1 MRKCLRYAVLALLAW
16 LLLNAHILG
25 MLLFGIGMYPSD
37 FRWILYALSGS
48 VWLVDVIAM
57 SAAFPVPLLPLRL
70 LILAVGLAVWFR
82 RPDLLTATILALAG
96 MFGGPFA
103 VWALGYPEFSL
114 PIAGMVFVVGFLL
127 HYFWSV
133 YADYRAARRS

>member
-1 MRKCLRYAVLALLAW
+1 MRKIVRSLLLVLLAW

-25 MLLFGIGMYPSD
+25 MLLFGIGMHPSD

-48 VWLVDVIAM
+48 MWLVSVIAV
-57 SAAFPVPLLPLRL
+57 SAVVPVLLLLLRL
-70 LILAVGLAVWFR
+70 LILAVGLVVWFR

-96 MFGGPFA
+96 MFGGPLA
-103 VWALGYPEFSL
+103 LWALRYPEFSL